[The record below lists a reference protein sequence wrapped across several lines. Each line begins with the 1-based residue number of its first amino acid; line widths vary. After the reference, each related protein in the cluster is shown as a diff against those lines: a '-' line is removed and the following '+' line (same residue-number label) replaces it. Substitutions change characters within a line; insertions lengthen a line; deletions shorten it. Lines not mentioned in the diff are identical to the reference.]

1 VSKAWGPVILELI
14 PAITFFTNNDDFFGG
29 KTLEQDPI
37 YSLQGHLIHEFS
49 PALWAAF
56 NAVYYVGGRT
66 TIDGKKGEQPE
77 NVRLGLTTA
86 LCLSRYQSIKLSG
99 STGVYNR
106 TENSF
111 WAVGAAWQYR
121 WGGGL

>member
-29 KTLEQDPI
+29 KTLEQDP
-37 YSLQGHLIHEFS
+37 
-49 PALWAAF
+49 
-56 NAVYYVGGRT
+56 R
-66 TIDGKKGEQPE
+66 
-77 NVRLGLTTA
+77 GLTTA